1 MPPLIRSWLLDLAL
15 DLSRAFASDD
25 AFLLALLA
33 AVGLFGILLSFRS
46 GAGGIVVATGLSW

>member
-15 DLSRAFASDD
+15 DLSRAYASDD

-33 AVGLFGILLSFRS
+33 AVGLFGILLTFRL
-46 GAGGIVVATGLSW
+46 GAGGSYIIRISP

>member
-1 MPPLIRSWLLDLAL
+1 MPPLIRSWLLDLAF
-15 DLSRAFASDD
+15 DLSRAFASND